1 VNGGSAGG
9 AARRGQLVGA
19 ALLAAM
25 VLVGGLIALG
35 TFGGEDPARDASV
48 VDGVRG
54 VAETTALLEG
64 IPQRGITLGDPA
76 APATI
81 VVFADLK
88 CSACR
93 AFALGPQASVI
104 RGLVR
109 PGAAALELRLLANAS
124 FGADDRLG
132 RTAAHRL
139 AGTDRLWPLTEL
151 AFYNQ
156 GPSSSAWIDRP
167 MLQGFAD
174 VSPLLRGATIDLRP
188 DAATRALDAAADRL
202 AKDLDVAGTPSVFVR
217 PTGDRRPETF
227 ERVDV
232 ARFESPSDAITEAV
246 DGVGR
251 SR

>member
-1 VNGGSAGG
+1 MNDGSASG

-25 VLVGGLIALG
+25 VVVGALIALG
-35 TFGGEDPARDASV
+35 AFGGEDPARDASV

-54 VAETTALLEG
+54 VEETTALLEG

-88 CSACR
+88 CLACR

-104 RGLVR
+104 RELVR
-109 PGAAALELRLLANAS
+109 TGDAALELRLLANES
-124 FGADDRLG
+124 FGADDQLG

-139 AGTDRLWPLTEL
+139 AARDQAWPLTEL

-156 GPSSSAWIDRP
+156 GSSSSAWIDQP
-167 MLQGFAD
+167 MLQGFAAA
-174 VSPLLRGATIDLRP
+174 SPLLRGATIDLRP
-188 DAATRALDAAADRL
+188 DAGTRALDAAADRL
-202 AKDLDVAGTPSVFVR
+202 AEELDVAGTPTVFVR
-217 PTGDRRPETF
+217 PTTDQRPAAF

-232 ARFESPSDAITEAV
+232 ARFESPSEAIAEAV
-246 DGVGR
+246 AGVRGT
-251 SR
+251 